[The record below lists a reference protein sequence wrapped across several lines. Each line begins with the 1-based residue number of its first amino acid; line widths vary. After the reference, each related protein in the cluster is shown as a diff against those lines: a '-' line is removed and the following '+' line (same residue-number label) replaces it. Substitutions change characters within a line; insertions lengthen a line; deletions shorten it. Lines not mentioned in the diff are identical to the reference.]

1 MAPGFDFDRLI
12 DRRPTASNK
21 WRKFDKDVLP
31 LWVADMDFAS
41 PEPVVRALRER
52 AEHGVYGYVFE
63 EPEFFEVVAER
74 IQKRYGWRVGPEA
87 VVLLPGVIAGLNMAA
102 RVFAAPGDGLL
113 EQVPVYPPILRCPSN
128 IGLTRDEAPLARRAD
143 GRYEV
148 DWEAFERAIHGRTR
162 AFILC
167 NPHNPTGRVYTRE
180 ELTRMAEICA
190 RRGLSIIADE
200 IHCDLLYAGQRHVPI
215 ASLAPEVAART
226 ITLMS
231 PSKTFNLAGLKCAI
245 AVVPDAA
252 LREKFLATKVDL
264 VANPNVFG
272 FAAALAA
279 YRDGGPWLDALLT
292 YLEANRD
299 YTMKYVRENF
309 PGVVVYPPEGMYLA
323 WLDFRSAGIPGNDP
337 YTLFLEKARVAL
349 NDGPTFGPGGQ
360 GFARLNFG
368 CPRAMLTEGLDRMRD
383 AFRALPR

>member
-1 MAPGFDFDRLI
+1 MAPTFDFDRRI
-12 DRRPTASNK
+12 DRRSTASNK

-41 PEPVVRALRER
+41 PEPVIRALRER
-52 AEHGVYGYVFE
+52 AEHGVYGYVYE
-63 EPEFFEVVAER
+63 EPEFFEVVADR

-102 RVFAAPGDGLL
+102 RVFATPGDGLL
-113 EQVPVYPPILRCPSN
+113 EQVPVYPPILRCPGN
-128 IGLTRDEAPLARRAD
+128 MGLTRDEAPLARRAD

-148 DWEAFERAIHGRTR
+148 DWEVFERAIHGRTR

-180 ELTRMAEICA
+180 ELARMAEICG
-190 RRGLSIIADE
+190 RRGLAIIADE

-215 ASLAPEVAART
+215 ASLGPEVAART
-226 ITLMS
+226 VTLMS

-245 AVVPDAA
+245 AVVTDAA

-279 YRDGGPWLDALLT
+279 YRDGGPWLDALMV

-299 YTMKYVRENF
+299 YTVKYVREHF
-309 PGVVVYPPEGMYLA
+309 PGVVVHPPEGLYLA
-323 WLDFRSAGIPGNDP
+323 WLDFRPAGIPGNDP
-337 YTLFLEKARVAL
+337 FTFFLEQARVAL
-349 NDGPTFGPGGQ
+349 NDGVTFGPGGE

-383 AFRALPR
+383 AFRCLPR

>member
-63 EPEFFEVVAER
+63 EPEFFEVVADR

-180 ELTRMAEICA
+180 ELTRMAEICG